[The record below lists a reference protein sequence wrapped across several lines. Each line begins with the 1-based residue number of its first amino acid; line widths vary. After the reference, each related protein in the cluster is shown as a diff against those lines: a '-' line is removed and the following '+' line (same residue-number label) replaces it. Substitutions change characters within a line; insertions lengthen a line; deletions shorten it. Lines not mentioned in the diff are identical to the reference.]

1 MSVITVPLTTSSKRA
16 GNMLLAVGVL
26 LGIAFLGLMVQINTH
41 IVDELTPRHTMS
53 LMLLDMALI
62 LLAMTY
68 AVSRRATALWA
79 RARSGLIGTRLQ
91 SRIIMMFCVIAII
104 PTITVSL
111 FSAYFFNYGI
121 KTWFD
126 GRVSH
131 ALEDSIVVATA
142 YLDEHKGAIRGDA
155 LSMAPGIASN
165 LQLISSNPKRFS
177 DILNDQIESHDLSE
191 AIIFDGHNVLAR
203 TSLSFSLMFERL
215 PEEVIR
221 RADAGN
227 VVVFGENQDK
237 IQAVLKVSNAPR
249 LYMMVSRV
257 VDPTVLQHMESAR
270 RSVAQYQ
277 ELQNDISVLQQ
288 QFFMIFIL
296 VALLVL
302 LASVWA
308 GMKLAVRLIDP
319 LLGLMAATERVRAG
333 DYSIKVPEGRADD
346 EIANLGRTFNRM
358 TGQLEAQRRDLMEA
372 NRLGD
377 ERRRFAE
384 AVLSG
389 VSAGIIAVDA
399 KAEITL
405 NNRTALALL
414 GVPNDQSIITK
425 NITELLPEVT
435 PILAQ
440 AQARPDRIASGNIVT
455 GAGAERM
462 TLHVQVVAERF
473 NQAIEGFIVTF
484 DDITELVVAQRSAAW
499 ADVARRVAHEIKNPL
514 TPITLSAERLRKKFG
529 PEITS
534 DRESYDR
541 YLDTIARHVRD
552 IGRMVEEF
560 VAYARVPTAKFSD
573 ENLNNI
579 IRKSVFSERTVHAD
593 IEYTLSLPEAP
604 TMLNCDE
611 AQIGQ
616 ILTNLLKN
624 AGEALEQTPAPKSI
638 ALDLQQTETALVLTI
653 RDNGPGFPTDLL
665 EKLTDPYV
673 TTRAK
678 GTGLGL
684 SIVKRTMEEH
694 GGSIALANAPAG
706 GAEVTLTFPKNT
718 SGQIRNNV

>member
-1 MSVITVPLTTSSKRA
+1 MSSATAPSLPSSSRIGDVLVI
-16 GNMLLAVGVL
+16 VGVV
-26 LGIAFLGLMVQINTH
+26 LGIAFIGLMVQINTH
-41 IVDELTPRHTMS
+41 MVEALSPRHTMS
-53 LMLLDMALI
+53 LMLLDLALI
-62 LLAMTY
+62 LLVMTY
-68 AVSRRATALWA
+68 SVSRRARMLWA

-165 LQLISSNPKRFS
+165 LSLLSSNAQLFR
-177 DILNDQIESHDLSE
+177 DILNDQIETHDLSE

-215 PEEVIR
+215 PEEVLR
-221 RADAGN
+221 RADEGK

-237 IQAVLKVSNAPR
+237 IQAVLKMSNAPR

-257 VDPTVLQHMESAR
+257 VDASVLQHMESAR
-270 RSVAQYQ
+270 RSVAQYE
-277 ELQNDISVLQQ
+277 ELQNDISVLQR

-308 GMKLAVRLIDP
+308 GMKLSTRLIDP

-405 NNRTALALL
+405 NNRTALELL
-414 GVPNDQSIITK
+414 GVPTDQSIVTK

-440 AQARPDRIASGNIVT
+440 AQVRPDRIASADIVM
-455 GAGAERM
+455 ASGAERV

-473 NQAIEGFIVTF
+473 KQTIEGFIVTF
-484 DDITELVVAQRSAAW
+484 DDITELVAAQRSAAW

-529 PEITS
+529 PEISS
-534 DRESYDR
+534 DRESYER
-541 YLDTIARHVRD
+541 YLDTIVRHSKD

-560 VAYARVPTAKFSD
+560 VSYARVPTAKFAE

-579 IRKSVFSERTVHAD
+579 VRKSVFSERTVHPE
-593 IEYTLSLPEAP
+593 INYQLVLPEVP
-604 TMLNCDE
+604 VMVNCDE

-624 AGEALEQTPAPKSI
+624 AAESLEQTPAPRTI
-638 ALDLQQTETALVLTI
+638 VLTI
-653 RDNGPGFPTDLL
+653 EQASEAVTLTVCDNGAGFPTELL
-665 EKLTDPYV
+665 ERLTDPYV

-684 SIVKRTMEEH
+684 SIVKQTMEEH
-694 GGSIALANAPAG
+694 GGSITLANVPEG
-706 GAEVTLTFPKNT
+706 GAEVTLRFPRAT
-718 SGQIRNNV
+718 Q

>member
-1 MSVITVPLTTSSKRA
+1 MTPAASSRL
-16 GNMLLAVGVL
+16 GDVLVMIGAV
-26 LGIAFLGLMVQINTH
+26 LGLGFVALMVQINTH
-41 IVDELTPRHTMS
+41 MVEELTPRHTLS
-53 LMLLDMALI
+53 LMLLDLALI
-62 LLAMTY
+62 LLVMTY
-68 AVSRRATALWA
+68 SVGRRASALWA
-79 RARSGLIGTRLQ
+79 RARSGSIGTRLQ
-91 SRIIMMFCVIAII
+91 SRIILMFCVIAII
-104 PTITVSL
+104 PTIAVSL

-126 GRVSH
+126 SRVSI
-131 ALEDSIVVATA
+131 ALEDSITVAAA

-155 LSMAPGIASN
+155 ISMAPGIASN
-165 LQLISSNPKRFS
+165 LRLIESDPQRFS
-177 DILNDQIESHDLSE
+177 EILNDQIDTHDLSE
-191 AIIFDGHNVLAR
+191 AIIFDVHHVLAR
-203 TSLSFSLMFERL
+203 TALSFSLAFERL
-215 PEEVIR
+215 PEEVLR
-221 RADAGN
+221 RADVGN
-227 VVVFGENQDK
+227 VVIFGENQDK
-237 IQAVLKVSNAPR
+237 IQAVLKISNTPR
-249 LYMMVSRV
+249 LYLMVSRV
-257 VDPTVLQHMESAR
+257 VDPIVLKHMDSAR
-270 RSVAQYQ
+270 RSVAQY
-277 ELQNDISVLQQ
+277 EALQGDILVLQR
-288 QFFMIFIL
+288 QFFLIFIL
-296 VALLVL
+296 VALMVL

-389 VSAGIIAVDA
+389 VSAGIVAIDA

-405 NNRTALALL
+405 HNRTALKLL
-414 GVPNDQSIITK
+414 GVPGTESIVTK

-440 AQARPDRIASGNIVT
+440 AQARPDRIASGNIAT
-455 GAGAERM
+455 GSGAERV

-473 NQAIEGFIVTF
+473 NQTIEGFIVTF
-484 DDITELVVAQRSAAW
+484 DDITELMRAQRSAAW
-499 ADVARRVAHEIKNPL
+499 ADVAQRVAHEIKNPL

-560 VAYARVPTAKFSD
+560 VSYARVPTAKFSE

-579 IRKSVFSERTVHAD
+579 IRKSVFSERTVHSE
-593 IEYTLSLPEAP
+593 INYQLLLPEAP
-604 TMLNCDE
+604 VMVNCDE
-611 AQIGQ
+611 SQIGQ

-624 AGEALEQTPAPKSI
+624 AAEALEQTPSPKTI
-638 ALDLQQTETALVLTI
+638 ILTI
-653 RDNGPGFPTDLL
+653 EPSAETVTLTVCDNGSGFPPELL
-665 EKLTDPYV
+665 ERLTDPYV

-684 SIVKRTMEEH
+684 SIVKQTMEEH
-694 GGSIALANAPAG
+694 GGTIVLANVPEG